1 MVRLIEVVPYN
12 PRWRVLF
19 EGVASELIEV
29 FGEEVVAIH
38 HVGSTAIPNISAKPI
53 IDVLVEVWCIERID
67 EFDPKMAE
75 RGYLPKGEF
84 GIRGRRFFI
93 KGDEEQRTHHIHVFQ
108 TGNPEVERHIAFR
121 DHMIAH
127 PEEAEAYS
135 RLKEKLA
142 RRFPH
147 DIEGYMAGK
156 DEFIKKIE
164 RKARVWK
171 NRRDKTES
179 C

>member
-1 MVRLIEVVPYN
+1 MRLIEVVPYD

-19 EGVASELIEV
+19 ERVAGELVEV
-29 FGEEVVAIH
+29 FGEEIVAIH

-53 IDVLVEVWCIERID
+53 IDVLVEVRSIERID
-67 EFDPKMAE
+67 EFNPEMAE

-108 TGNPEVERHIAFR
+108 TGNPELERHIAFR
-121 DHMIAH
+121 DYMIAH
-127 PEEAEAYS
+127 PEEAKAYS
-135 RLKEKLA
+135 RLKQELV

-164 RKARVWK
+164 RKAQVWK
-171 NRRDKTES
+171 NKRDKTEG